1 MAAGEQQDAADEP
14 RLEWRLAADLG
25 VGRTRARM
33 TFDLNA
39 SITTIGYGEPT
50 LWAAV
55 AAATFI
61 AIVLGRL
68 MGAAFGSIGDRWR
81 RRVYGLPAS
90 GAVALL
96 VVVLT
101 ALMLSWLFS
110 HYYGGMVCTVFV
122 TPALFL
128 PAAVGII
135 VESVAWRRARR
146 TQIA

>member
-1 MAAGEQQDAADEP
+1 
-14 RLEWRLAADLG
+14 
-25 VGRTRARM
+25 M

-55 AAATFI
+55 AFATVI
-61 AIVLGRL
+61 AIGLGL
-68 MGAAFGSIGDRWR
+68 LVGAAFGRIGDRWR

-101 ALMLSWLFS
+101 VVMLGWLFNYF
-110 HYYGGMVCTVFV
+110 HGGMVCTVFI

-128 PAAVGII
+128 PAAVGIV
-135 VESVAWRRARR
+135 VECVAWRHARR
-146 TQIA
+146 AQIA